1 MTSKQQ
7 EEKSKQRKIRN
18 SEYYDMQK
26 TFDKLYADSKKGKV
40 FYGCANYPNCDF
52 VSWDMPLDEKCEK
65 CGAYMVQRWGKNKRP
80 YKQCSNPECQNRVF
94 GNGKEKKE
102 TEGQDE

>member
-1 MTSKQQ
+1 MRCSCK
-7 EEKSKQRKIRN
+7 
-18 SEYYDMQK
+18 
-26 TFDKLYADSKKGKV
+26 A
-40 FYGCANYPNCDF
+40 
-52 VSWDMPLDEKCEK
+52 